1 MNTTTKILLTI
12 SLASFLTSLTGML
25 WGVFLPV
32 GAIFLGLFM
41 IFNLLEKETALFDA
55 EQRLRISL
63 AEENTPG
70 SRRAGQT
77 HGKASLA
84 AASAH

>member
-1 MNTTTKILLTI
+1 
-12 SLASFLTSLTGML
+12 
-25 WGVFLPV
+25 
-32 GAIFLGLFM
+32 LGLFM